1 MMPLQ
6 DKFRYI
12 SKFVVNEKGD
22 RIGESISVFE
32 DLIILKKENSY
43 YAVPFKHVEI
53 KDQEIH
59 VKGVIQWDRAKK
71 LASRWLHAQD
81 DDSNK

>member
-1 MMPLQ
+1 MPLQ
-6 DKFRYI
+6 KKYRYI

-32 DLIILKKENSY
+32 DLIIIKKENSY

-53 KDQEIH
+53 KNHEIH

-71 LASRWLHAQD
+71 LASGWLHTQND
-81 DDSNK
+81 DNNK